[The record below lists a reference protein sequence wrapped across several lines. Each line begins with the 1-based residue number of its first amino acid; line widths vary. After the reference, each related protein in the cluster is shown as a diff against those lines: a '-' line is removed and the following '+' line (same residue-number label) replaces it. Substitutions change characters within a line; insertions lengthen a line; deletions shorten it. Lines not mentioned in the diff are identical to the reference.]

1 MKFRVFYIPILLI
14 FLAFPVSLFDQ
25 DELKIWQEFVNL
37 MKENKIS
44 SEHVRPT
51 SPLTNESVLNLLD
64 SFRTSAVWEEWDVV
78 PEIVRYENLVTFIIT
93 LKQKWNSPWTYTF
106 NFLVENDKWY
116 FRHMEGIFI
125 RLDKISTL
133 PTSDFPDLE
142 ESLKDWARD
151 EIRISE
157 YVRIFNLISKEKGK
171 DFAFE
176 VFKNIIGNGIG
187 YLLGAKTW
195 VPFFPPHR
203 AFILY
208 LCWEQA
214 NLRGNKV
221 TLVKLTD
228 TEAVVR
234 FDETNYFAL
243 YTRSGHLKKQISLED
258 YIKIYEDIW
267 HTRAESADWKL
278 KIEGKGKEITFYF
291 TR

>member
-1 MKFRVFYIPILLI
+1 MKR
-14 FLAFPVSLFDQ
+14 
-25 DELKIWQEFVNL
+25 WVN
-37 MKENKIS
+37 I
-44 SEHVRPT
+44 
-51 SPLTNESVLNLLD
+51 
-64 SFRTSAVWEEWDVV
+64 
-78 PEIVRYENLVTFIIT
+78 
-93 LKQKWNSPWTYTF
+93 
-106 NFLVENDKWY
+106 DK
-116 FRHMEGIFI
+116 
-125 RLDKISTL
+125 
-133 PTSDFPDLE
+133 
-142 ESLKDWARD
+142 
-151 EIRISE
+151 
-157 YVRIFNLISKEKGK
+157 V

-176 VFKNIIGNGIG
+176 VFKNVIGNGVG

-228 TEAVVR
+228 NEAIVR

-243 YTRSGHLKKQISLED
+243 YTRATHLKKQISLED

-267 HTRAESADWKL
+267 HARAESADWKL